1 MAENLS
7 SIRTADGRTLEYL
20 QFGPADGPVVLFHLG
35 TPNAAA
41 EYSVVTDAAAAL
53 GLRLISYSRP
63 GYGESTER
71 PGRRVADAIGDVT
84 ELLDE
89 LGVAEFRAFGWSG
102 GGPHALACAALLPQ
116 RCQAAALLAGV
127 APYPARGIDFLDGMG
142 PENVEEFGAAA
153 AGEATLTE
161 FLDSAA
167 VMFGALTGESVAEA
181 LGGLVIAVDQA
192 ALTGEY
198 ADHVATSLRASLNSG
213 IAGWRDDD
221 LAFIQDWG
229 FSLGWDAPP
238 DAPAGYPRGT
248 PAAPV
253 AIWQGDQDQMVPYAH
268 GQWLA
273 ANIPGARVHLMPGEG
288 HLSLTVSSFG
298 LILDDLLD
306 LAGLTA

>member
-20 QFGPADGPVVLFHLG
+20 QFGPVDGPVVLFHLG

-41 EYSVVTDAAAAL
+41 EYSVVTDAADAL

-84 ELLDE
+84 ELLDQ

-116 RCQAAALLAGV
+116 RCRAAALLAGV
-127 APYPARGIDFLDGMG
+127 APYPARGLDFLAGMG
-142 PENVEEFGAAA
+142 PENVEEFGAAL
-153 AGEATLTE
+153 AGIEPLTDYLE
-161 FLDSAA
+161 PLLEH
-167 VMFGALTGESVAEA
+167 FGQLTGDTVAD
-181 LGGLVIAVDQA
+181 GLDGILSGVDRA
-192 ALTGEY
+192 ALTGRFAEQT
-198 ADHVATSLRASLNSG
+198 AVAMRRAVAHG

-221 LAFIQDWG
+221 LAFVQDWG
-229 FSLGWDAPP
+229 FD
-238 DAPAGYPRGT
+238 PAEVRV
-248 PAAPV
+248 PV
-253 AIWQGDQDQMVPYAH
+253 AIWQGGQDRMVPFAH

-273 ANIPGARVHLMPGEG
+273 AEIPTARAHLYADEG
-288 HLSLTVSSFG
+288 HLSLIMQAER
-298 LILDDLLD
+298 ILTDLLR
-306 LAGLTA
+306 LAE